1 MTHVDRWAQG
11 PLDGRRSQKPAMSNR
26 RHFLH
31 TVLGATAASALAA
44 DSKLSYKGENIQF
57 GLVTYQWG
65 KDWDLPTLIKNC
77 ETAKVLGVELRV
89 EHAHK
94 VDTTLTPAQRA
105 EVRKRFEDS
114 PVDVI
119 GLGTNFEFHSANP
132 EDVKKNIEGAKT
144 FIKLC
149 HDIGGT
155 GVKVKPNA
163 LPKDVPEDK
172 TLAQIGKAL
181 AELGDYAIGFGQEIR
196 LEVHG
201 KDTSELPRIKTIMDA
216 ADRDNVRVCWNS
228 NDTDLNGAGLEANF
242 ALVKERLGHT
252 VHIRGVNL
260 STYPLDKLAK
270 LLVEAD
276 YEGHVCLEAGKM
288 PEGDPVAALAQ
299 QRELFMKLV
308 TDARMAVKD

>member
-1 MTHVDRWAQG
+1 MN
-11 PLDGRRSQKPAMSNR
+11 SR

-31 TVLGATAASALAA
+31 TVLGASAASAFAA
-44 DSKLSYKGENIQF
+44 DAKLTYKGENIQF

-77 ETAKVLGVELRV
+77 ETAKVLGVELRI

-94 VDTTLTPAQRA
+94 VDVSLTPEQRK
-105 EVRKRFEDS
+105 EVRSRFEDS
-114 PVDVI
+114 PVDVL
-119 GLGTNFEFHSANP
+119 GMGTNFEFHSPNAD
-132 EDVKKNIEGAKT
+132 ELKKNIEGAKA
-144 FIKLC
+144 FIKLS

-163 LPKDVPEDK
+163 LPKDVPIEK
-172 TLAQIGKAL
+172 TLVQVGKAL
-181 AELGDYAIGFGQEIR
+181 AELGDHAIGFGQEIR

-201 KDTSELPRIKTIMDA
+201 KDSSELPHIKTIMDA

-228 NDTDLNGAGLEANF
+228 NDTDLIGAGLEANF
-242 ALVKERLGHT
+242 ALVKDRLGHT

-270 LLVEAD
+270 LLVEID
-276 YEGHVCLEAGKM
+276 YEGHVCLEAHKM
-288 PEGDPVAALAQ
+288 PDGDPVAALAE
-299 QRELFMKLV
+299 QRELFMDLV
-308 TDARMAVKD
+308 TAARMTVKD